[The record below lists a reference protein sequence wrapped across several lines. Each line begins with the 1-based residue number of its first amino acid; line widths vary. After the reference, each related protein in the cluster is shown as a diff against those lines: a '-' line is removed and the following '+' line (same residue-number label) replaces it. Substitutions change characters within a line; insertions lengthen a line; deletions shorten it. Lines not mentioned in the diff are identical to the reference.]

1 MDGAIHTSQEGKVTE
16 DGVVELELS
25 FEGQEEF
32 V

>member
-16 DGVVELELS
+16 VGVVELELS